1 MLEIKNVSA
10 YYGDA
15 QALEDVSLT
24 LPDSGITALLG
35 PNAAGKTTTLRVI
48 SGILE
53 AASGSITFDGEDI
66 THLHP
71 SERVERGIV
80 QVPEGRKL
88 FGSLSVE
95 DNLLLG
101 GYVSRKDR
109 KTKERLDGIYEHF
122 PRLKERRK
130 QEAGLLS
137 GGEQQM
143 VAVGRGLMA
152 APKVLMIDEMS
163 LGLAPVVVEQMFQL
177 VRDIATENMS
187 VLIVEQHVQNA
198 LEISD
203 HGTIIEGGITRMSG
217 TASELLSSDL
227 VRESYFGG

>member
-48 SGILE
+48 SGILK
-53 AASGSITFDGEDI
+53 AASGTITYDGEDI

-88 FGSLSVE
+88 FGSL
-95 DNLLLG
+95 
-101 GYVSRKDR
+101 
-109 KTKERLDGIYEHF
+109 
-122 PRLKERRK
+122 
-130 QEAGLLS
+130 
-137 GGEQQM
+137 
-143 VAVGRGLMA
+143 
-152 APKVLMIDEMS
+152 
-163 LGLAPVVVEQMFQL
+163 
-177 VRDIATENMS
+177 
-187 VLIVEQHVQNA
+187 
-198 LEISD
+198 
-203 HGTIIEGGITRMSG
+203 
-217 TASELLSSDL
+217 
-227 VRESYFGG
+227 